1 MPVKRVN
8 QTRPLRPERSTPRGL
23 PQTAMR
29 KLRELDQQL
38 NDVNA
43 AYLDRLHR
51 EVEVLMATVKTRGG
65 RDRLKRNE
73 SRDLD
78 KISTWLD
85 ELEVKPEKGRRKDL
99 HKIDKLIGKIQSV
112 LDGWA

>member
-1 MPVKRVN
+1 M
-8 QTRPLRPERSTPRGL
+8 Q
-23 PQTAMR
+23 
-29 KLRELDQQL
+29 KLRTLDQRL
-38 NDVNA
+38 NEVNA
-43 AYLDRLHR
+43 AYLNRLHR

-65 RDRLKRNE
+65 RDRLKRAE

-85 ELEVKPEKGRRKDL
+85 ELEIKPEKGRRKDL

-112 LDGWA
+112 LDGWE